1 MTRPLFNDCLIAAD
15 FRRLF
20 NEMGWDRPAAHGP
33 LALAVDAAS
42 LTIHEV
48 AQKCG
53 FHAYVCEVDEWP
65 PPATRR
71 NIDLGREGDG
81 PVGLGGNLV
90 LHGVGADVVGGV
102 VEAA

>member
-53 FHAYVCEVDEWP
+53 FHAYV
-65 PPATRR
+65 
-71 NIDLGREGDG
+71 
-81 PVGLGGNLV
+81 
-90 LHGVGADVVGGV
+90 
-102 VEAA
+102 